1 MAKKTSSK
9 SKTQAEDLNL
19 RHLVE
24 RQFDRA
30 ARNLKVRDGVLDHIR
45 SCNNIYSFNFPVEV
59 DGKIHMFTGYR
70 AEHSH
75 HRKPLKGG
83 IRYSLHVD
91 TDEVAAL
98 AALMTYKCAL
108 VNVPFGGSKGAVKI
122 DPRNTPVDVLE
133 RATRRYTFELCH
145 KNFIGPGINVPAPDM
160 GTGERE
166 MAWIA
171 DTYATIHNTD
181 LNAHACV
188 TGKPVSQG
196 GITGRTEATGRGVY
210 YGIKELLDNR
220 DNAKYFKLDPGTDGK
235 TYVMQ
240 GFGNVG
246 YHASRIMSSEGGMVC
261 VGIGEWDCSISNP
274 KGIDIE
280 DLHRWRKKTGSIKE
294 FPGAKTS
301 KRPKDCLYI
310 ECDVLVPAALENQIT
325 LENADRI
332 QCKVLAEAA
341 NGPTTPGAEE
351 ILVKNGIVIIPDV
364 YLNSGGVTVSYFE
377 WTKNISHMRFG
388 RMAKRFEGARELR
401 MMEAVEQIAGTP
413 FSGGEKLELS
423 RGPDE
428 IDLVRSGLE
437 GTMVDALNEI
447 LAEARAT
454 RKKDLRV
461 AAYRV
466 AIKKVATTYEL
477 LGIFP

>member
-1 MAKKTSSK
+1 MAKKPASK
-9 SKTQAEDLNL
+9 PAPKKEDLNL
-19 RHLVE
+19 RVLVE
-24 RQFDRA
+24 KQFDRA
-30 ARNLKVRDGVLDHIR
+30 AAGVKVRPGILAHIR
-45 SCNNIYSFNFPVEV
+45 SCNNIYAFNFPVEV
-59 DGKIHMFTGYR
+59 DGHVQMFTGYR

-91 TDEVAAL
+91 PDEVQAL

-122 DPRNTPVDVLE
+122 DPRVTPVEILE
-133 RATRRYTFELCH
+133 KVTRRYTFELCH

-196 GITGRTEATGRGVY
+196 GIAGRTEATGRGVF
-210 YGIKELLDNR
+210 YGIRELMTSNDH
-220 DNAKYFKLDPGTDGK
+220 AKHFRFEPGIEGRTFSI
-235 TYVMQ
+235 Q

-246 YHASRIMSSEGGMVC
+246 YHAARIMTEEGGMKCIAV
-261 VGIGEWDCSISNP
+261 GEWDCTVYSP

-280 DLHRWRKKTGSIKE
+280 ALKRHQNETKSIAG

-301 KRPKDCLYI
+301 KNPKDCLSV

-325 LENADRI
+325 MENADQVKARI
-332 QCKVLAEAA
+332 VAEGA
-341 NGPTTPGAEE
+341 NGPTTLGAET
-351 ILVKNGIVIIPDV
+351 ILLKKGITVIPDV
-364 YLNSGGVTVSYFE
+364 FLNSGGVTVSYFE

-401 MMEAVEQIAGTP
+401 MIDCIERIIGKEFDGDFKVELG
-413 FSGGEKLELS
+413 

-447 LAEARAT
+447 IQDARDHKS
-454 RKKDLRV
+454 RDLRV

-466 AIKKVATTYEL
+466 AIQKVATTYQK